1 MASSGNFAVFN
12 PLSCQEGN
20 GAQGTAADDLSNAN
34 TKFTITNDSSGMAVT
49 IATPPS
55 GGKWYCEFYLSG
67 SVGNYAYVGYYP
79 VAETPETKK
88 QWAPSSNTT
97 WVDTAIVSV
106 HSMGRYF
113 YTEGQYT
120 DSGATSFTAGDIIS
134 IALDL
139 DNGATYFAKNNTWMN
154 SGNPESG
161 SSKTGAAPVE
171 GAYSKEYL
179 LAVGSAGSTGHAWTI
194 NAGQDSTFGGA
205 VSAGG
210 NADENGFGDFKYAP
224 PSGYLALCTANVP
237 VSDDI
242 DPAQTD
248 DDYPGKQFGVV
259 TYTGNATTGQ
269 AITGMGCQPDLVWA
283 KCRSHAQSNFLSN
296 TSRGINKFLFSD
308 QIAAEAS
315 GGGYA
320 TVYSSFDSDGF
331 TLGTSGSGPN
341 DSGRTYVAWGWRA
354 NGGTTATNNDGNVT
368 TTVQANAKAGF
379 SIVTWTGTASNSR
392 TLGTGLS
399 KQAELVFVK
408 NLDNGSYTTIVYH
421 HNMKNGGLPNDYGI
435 LQLHGTNAYSEGSG
449 ALTYWDI
456 SEWSNSVFSVGGDV
470 GINGSGNN
478 MLAYCWHGVEG
489 YSKFGY
495 YNGNYATDG
504 TFIYTGFR
512 PRMLFVKRSDAANSW
527 FVWDTE
533 RTTYNKMNSYLYWDL
548 SNAEETG
555 YAIDALSNGFK
566 IRGQNNATN
575 NNGGFFIYGAW
586 GDVPFKYGNTF

>member
-1 MASSGNFAVFN
+1 MASSGNFAKINFEAQSLISTVTPTLGGLKFDGST
-12 PLSCQEGN
+12 LSPSNYN
-20 GAQGTAADDLSNAN
+20 GGVVCN
-34 TKFTITNDSSGMAVT
+34 FGMK
-49 IATPPS
+49 
-55 GGKWYCEFYLSG
+55 GGKWYWEIYLSG
-67 SVGNYAYVGYYP
+67 GGTPIGARDWSVGFAPYSTCSKTTDEGTYGQDLGNGSSATLSGYSFSH
-79 VAETPETKK
+79 VNASATGIRHNNST
-88 QWAPSSNTT
+88 
-97 WVDTAIVSV
+97 DTSAGLAD
-106 HSMGRYF
+106 H
-113 YTEGQYT
+113 T
-120 DSGATSFTAGDIIS
+120 SGDVLGF
-134 IALDL
+134 ALDL
-139 DNGATYFAKNNTWMN
+139 DNGTWIIYRNGTSLGTVATGIDTSLTYFA
-154 SGNPESG
+154 
-161 SSKTGAAPVE
+161 
-171 GAYSKEYL
+171 
-179 LAVGSAGSTGHAWTI
+179 AVGASGGTVSDFDVTC
-194 NAGQDSTFGGA
+194 NFGQDSTFGGA
-205 VSAGG
+205 ISAGG
-210 NADENGFGDFKYAP
+210 NADGNGFGDFKYSV
-224 PSGYLALCTANVP
+224 PSGYLACCTGNLEI
-237 VSDDI
+237 STDI

-248 DDYPGKQFGVV
+248 DDYPSKQFGVV

-283 KCRSHAQSNFLSN
+283 KCRSHAQSNFLSD

-320 TVYSSFDSDGF
+320 SVYSSFDSDGF

-408 NLDNGSYTTIVYH
+408 NRDNSSYTTVVYH

-495 YNGNYATDG
+495 YKGNYATDG

>member
-1 MASSGNFAVFN
+1 
-12 PLSCQEGN
+12 
-20 GAQGTAADDLSNAN
+20 
-34 TKFTITNDSSGMAVT
+34 
-49 IATPPS
+49 
-55 GGKWYCEFYLSG
+55 
-67 SVGNYAYVGYYP
+67 
-79 VAETPETKK
+79 
-88 QWAPSSNTT
+88 
-97 WVDTAIVSV
+97 
-106 HSMGRYF
+106 
-113 YTEGQYT
+113 
-120 DSGATSFTAGDIIS
+120 
-134 IALDL
+134 
-139 DNGATYFAKNNTWMN
+139 
-154 SGNPESG
+154 
-161 SSKTGAAPVE
+161 
-171 GAYSKEYL
+171 
-179 LAVGSAGSTGHAWTI
+179 
-194 NAGQDSTFGGA
+194 
-205 VSAGG
+205 
-210 NADENGFGDFKYAP
+210 
-224 PSGYLALCTANVP
+224 
-237 VSDDI
+237 
-242 DPAQTD
+242 
-248 DDYPGKQFGVV
+248 
-259 TYTGNATTGQ
+259 
-269 AITGMGCQPDLVWA
+269 MGCQPDLVWA

-320 TVYSSFDSDGF
+320 SVYSSFDSDGF

-341 DSGRTYVAWGWRA
+341 DNTRTYVAWGWRA
-354 NGGTTATNNDGNVT
+354 NGGTTASNSDGNVT

-456 SEWSNSVFSVGGDV
+456 SEWSDSVFSVGGDV
-470 GINGSGNN
+470 GVNGSGNN

-495 YNGNYATDG
+495 YKGNYATDG

>member
-179 LAVGSAGSTGHAWTI
+179 LAVGSAGSTGHSWTI

-210 NADENGFGDFKYAP
+210 NADGNGFGDFKYAP
-224 PSGYLALCTANVP
+224 PSGYLALCSANIP
-237 VSDDI
+237 ISDDI

-248 DDYPGKQFGVV
+248 DDHPVKQMNVLTYTGNGSTRSITGLGFKPDLIFLKARNYGSVQQVYDSTRGGTKQLYPSQSGAEATYSYLITSFDNDGWSMGNGDTDINYSSRTFVTWCFRANGGVTSSNTDGSITSTVQANTKAGFSIV
-259 TYTGNATTGQ
+259 TYTGNATNGATFGHGLSAKPSCVFIKNRDAAQ
-269 AITGMGCQPDLVWA
+269 KWGVWHQSADMTDYQLLFLDTNAAKTTEGTQRWDVSAISSSVFGLG
-283 KCRSHAQSNFLSN
+283 SHPE
-296 TSRGINKFLFSD
+296 IN
-308 QIAAEAS
+308 
-315 GGGYA
+315 G
-320 TVYSSFDSDGF
+320 SSAD
-331 TLGTSGSGPN
+331 
-341 DSGRTYVAWGWRA
+341 YVAYLWHDVEGFQKFGSYEG
-354 NGGTTATNNDGNVT
+354 NGNNDG
-368 TTVQANAKAGF
+368 
-379 SIVTWTGTASNSR
+379 
-392 TLGTGLS
+392 
-399 KQAELVFVK
+399 
-408 NLDNGSYTTIVYH
+408 
-421 HNMKNGGLPNDYGI
+421 P
-435 LQLHGTNAYSEGSG
+435 
-449 ALTYWDI
+449 
-456 SEWSNSVFSVGGDV
+456 
-470 GINGSGNN
+470 
-478 MLAYCWHGVEG
+478 
-489 YSKFGY
+489 
-495 YNGNYATDG
+495 
-504 TFIYTGFR
+504 FIYTGFR
-512 PRMLFVKRSDAANSW
+512 PRYWFFKEIDAADDW
-527 FVWDTE
+527 VVYDTARSTSNPTQKVLRYDSTAVE
-533 RTTYNKMNSYLYWDL
+533 FDGTTRAVDV
-548 SNAEETG
+548 
-555 YAIDALSNGFK
+555 LSNGLK
-566 IRGQNNATN
+566 IRTS
-575 NNGGFFIYGAW
+575 NGTINTSGNTYIYGAW
-586 GDVPFKYGNTF
+586 GDVPFKYNNTF